1 MLQKTVLWQAR
12 KGTGVFLQGKTRVKL
27 GATAGLRLLK
37 EGKADA
43 ILTAVKKYLQTF
55 PFQLDLT
62 EGVTIPGWYVRWPRT
77 LRSFN

>member
-1 MLQKTVLWQAR
+1 MLQKPVQWQ
-12 KGTGVFLQGKTRVKL
+12 GTGVFLQGKTRVKL

-55 PFQLDLT
+55 PFQLDST
-62 EGVTIPGWYVRWPRT
+62 EGVTILDGMCAGPKRCVV
-77 LRSFN
+77 